1 LIIIKLVL
9 SSGLCSK
16 LFLIASRYKA
26 MDDDLKILVLGDEE
40 SPADPIEYELIKSNL
55 RFIALR
61 VTSRE
66 AFLQALQESSPSLI
80 MITTGRT
87 EIGGLTAFA
96 LAQEFCPG
104 TPCFLISPPGRRKRV
119 TGGQENQV
127 DGADQIVQ
135 NVSLEPSIASFF
147 ASTGMT
153 SLVWD
158 RPELPF
164 KVQDPLQPLLQVTGV
179 IIAFLSPD
187 GRILEFNQG
196 AERLT
201 GWRRHEILGQDG
213 VELLFP
219 GTHQT
224 SATAHLNRILSGHSA
239 EGIDLPL
246 KVRQGV
252 TLSYRWYCNLV
263 SDRFGQPAGIMLVGQ
278 HLSGPTLLESL
289 PRARLARA
297 CSYPAVQRRRG
308 LITHRTGTC

>member
-1 LIIIKLVL
+1 
-9 SSGLCSK
+9 
-16 LFLIASRYKA
+16 

-40 SPADPIEYELIKSNL
+40 SPEDIIEYELSKSNL

-80 MITTGRT
+80 MITTGQT

-104 TPCFLISPPGRRKRV
+104 TPCFLISPPGPQKRV
-119 TGGQENQV
+119 AGDQENRV
-127 DGADQIVQ
+127 DGADRSVQ
-135 NVSLEPSIASFF
+135 NFPLETSISSFF
-147 ASTGMT
+147 ASTGIS

-158 RPELPF
+158 RPEVPF
-164 KVQDPLQPLLQVTGV
+164 ETQDPLQPLLQVTGV

-201 GWRRHEILGQDG
+201 GWCRHEILGQDG
-213 VELLFP
+213 IELFFP
-219 GTHQT
+219 GTHRT
-224 SATAHLNRILSGHSA
+224 SATAHLNRVLSGKSA

-246 KVRQGV
+246 KLRQGV

-263 SDRFGQPAGIMLVGQ
+263 SDRLGQPAGIMLVGQ
-278 HLSGPTLLESL
+278 QLSDPNRLESI

-297 CSYPAVQRRRG
+297 CSSPAVRRRRG

>member
-1 LIIIKLVL
+1 
-9 SSGLCSK
+9 
-16 LFLIASRYKA
+16 
-26 MDDDLKILVLGDEE
+26 MDDDLRILVLGDEE
-40 SPADPIEYELIKSNL
+40 SPEDIIEYELSKSTL

-80 MITTGRT
+80 MITTGQT
-87 EIGGLTAFA
+87 EIGVLSAFA
-96 LAQEFCPG
+96 LAQEFCPA
-104 TPCFLISPPGRRKRV
+104 TPCFLISPPGRRKRLA
-119 TGGQENQV
+119 GGQESQV
-127 DGADQIVQ
+127 DGADRSVQ
-135 NVSLEPSIASFF
+135 NVPLETSIASFF
-147 ASTGMT
+147 ASTGMN

-158 RPELPF
+158 RPEVPF
-164 KVQDPLQPLLQVTGV
+164 KAQDPLQPLLQATGV

-213 VELLFP
+213 VELFFP

-224 SATAHLNRILSGHSA
+224 SAAAHLNRVLSGHCA

-246 KVRQGV
+246 KVRQGL

-263 SDRFGQPAGIMLVGQ
+263 SDRLGQPAGIMLVGQ
-278 HLSGPTLLESL
+278 HLSESTLLESL

-297 CSYPAVQRRRG
+297 CSSPAVQRRRG